1 MKKYLFIFSSFH
13 LFIFLLFAFASCKRF
28 PNPFEGER
36 VVARAGREVLRQ
48 MDVERVVP
56 QDISGTDS
64 LAWVVDYVNRWVRD
78 ELKLQMADRLFKKEE
93 REDEELLAS
102 YRNILKNRRLEQHFV
117 REKVGDSLYTDG
129 DLEEYYASHQRDFVL
144 DRTIVKGRVVA
155 VPKDFRQL
163 KDIRSL
169 FADFSG
175 DRREEAVAMAE
186 KNGFVLREFA
196 EWTEYPQFLV
206 LLPTRRNQSY
216 DELAT
221 RGGLQEMED
230 GGVVYFFV
238 ITDARTT
245 GQSAPYELVR
255 DIVRQTV
262 ATLRR
267 GEIVRAA
274 EDSLYDNAILEK
286 RAIINL

>member
-1 MKKYLFIFSSFH
+1 M
-13 LFIFLLFAFASCKRF
+13 
-28 PNPFEGER
+28 
-36 VVARAGREVLRQ
+36 
-48 MDVERVVP
+48 
-56 QDISGTDS
+56 
-64 LAWVVDYVNRWVRD
+64 
-78 ELKLQMADRLFKKEE
+78 
-93 REDEELLAS
+93 AS